1 MPSRRRFSV
10 VACRASQ
17 QTAQSCRGY
26 SCKASAHRDHATFL
40 WVVMATASG
49 SLARP
54 ITSPPYVPP
63 PPRLPWKRTSHRAV
77 AHPSLAQ
84 QASFLSLSLSL
95 CCVRSLLP
103 RPLSSVFQ
111 EARHVSRPDQASMPP
126 HAGEKNPDAGYIC
139 MPQCLMHARYT
150 YTYPVA
156 CMQLQRNATTGVN
169 CVYGMHA
176 TCSFLSFIPRSVG
189 YVSVVRTR
197 ESVNVQIPALTPV
210 QGWWMSS
217 GY

>member
-1 MPSRRRFSV
+1 MNCDGDGLR
-10 VACRASQ
+10 
-17 QTAQSCRGY
+17 
-26 SCKASAHRDHATFL
+26 
-40 WVVMATASG
+40 
-49 SLARP
+49 LARP
-54 ITSPPYVPP
+54 TDHLTSVRPSSSSSDLKEDE
-63 PPRLPWKRTSHRAV
+63 PPRTPR
-77 AHPSLAQ
+77 PSLAQ
-84 QASFLSLSLSL
+84 QASFLSL

-197 ESVNVQIPALTPV
+197 ESQRTNTSLLTPV
-210 QGWWMSS
+210 QG
-217 GY
+217 